1 MWKEGPLPPDTWG
14 WGGVMPF
21 YLDSGFFFA
30 DFRGDHVTTAT
41 RKVFHPNE
49 VKLCCN

>member
-1 MWKEGPLPPDTWG
+1 
-14 WGGVMPF
+14 MPF

-41 RKVFHPNE
+41 GKVFLPNE
-49 VKLCCN
+49 VKLWCNCLTLPPNCQGRIG